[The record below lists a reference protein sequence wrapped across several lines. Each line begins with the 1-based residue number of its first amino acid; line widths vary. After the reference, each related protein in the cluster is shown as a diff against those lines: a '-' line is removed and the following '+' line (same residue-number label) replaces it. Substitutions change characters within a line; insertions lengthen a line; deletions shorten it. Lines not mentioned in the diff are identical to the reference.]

1 MDYYFAPM
9 EGITGP
15 IYRNAFQTYYPG
27 IRKYFTAFIAPN
39 QKGKFSAREKKDIA
53 PENNKGLYLVP
64 QIMTN
69 DAQDFIVTAHQ
80 LSQLGYCEVN
90 LNLGCPSKTVVSKY
104 RGSGFLAKP
113 DMLDGFL
120 EEIFKVRD
128 RQLPDLK
135 ISIKTRI
142 GRDEPEEFVRL
153 LNIYNQYPLEE
164 LIIHPRTQRDFYQ
177 GVPRMEV
184 FRYAKENAKSSLCY
198 NGDIQNIQDVRQFS
212 CNFPEIE
219 KIMIGRGFLRDP
231 GLIFELME
239 KERPGK
245 ETLRKFHDRIYEE
258 YREEMPGPKPVL
270 FKMKELWTYM
280 GQIFPDRKKA
290 LKRIKKAE
298 RLEIYEDAV
307 DALFAEEE

>member
-15 IYRNAFQTYYPG
+15 VYRNAFQTYYPG
-27 IRKYFTAFIAPN
+27 ICKYFTAFIAPN

-69 DAQDFIVTAHQ
+69 DAQDFIVTAYQ
-80 LSQLGYCEVN
+80 LAQLGYHEVN

-113 DMLDGFL
+113 DMLAGFL
-120 EEIFKVRD
+120 EEIFKGRD
-128 RQLPDLK
+128 RQIPGLK

-142 GRDEPEEFVRL
+142 GKDEPEEFVRL
-153 LNIYNQYPLEE
+153 LHIYNQYPLEE
-164 LIIHPRTQRDFYQ
+164 LIIHPRTQIDFYQ
-177 GVPRMEV
+177 GIPRMEV

-198 NGDIQNIQDVRQFS
+198 NGDILTVQDVRQFS

-231 GLIFELME
+231 ELILELQG

-245 ETLRKFHDRIYEE
+245 EILRKFHDRIYKE
-258 YREEMPGPKPVL
+258 YLEEMPGPKPVL
-270 FKMKELWTYM
+270 FKMKELWAYM
-280 GQIFPDRKKA
+280 GQNFPDGKKS
-290 LKRIKKAE
+290 LKQIKKAE
-298 RLEIYEDAV
+298 RLEVYEDGV
-307 DALFAEEE
+307 ESLFAEIK